1 MIENEDR
8 RALLRA
14 IRTVLA
20 TDCAC
25 TEQDLL
31 ADGVVVTH
39 AKELAGRRRF
49 PFPEQPLLV
58 FTMGAGV
65 VVSANS
71 ERAAWLQTNLGHLHR
86 DTIFSAPTIALL
98 AQHIARD
105 RQDLA
110 GPDLKYAC
118 SQNDFHPAV
127 VPDHVAITLVE
138 GADVTTLYQYRG
150 FEEALHYRADHPR
163 PDMAATVASRGGEIV
178 GIAGAKADCDLMWQI
193 GVNVVEAARG
203 GGIGRA
209 LVSRLTE
216 LILDSG
222 RIPYYSTAVSNI
234 RSRAVALNLGYW
246 PAWTEL
252 YARDRA

>member
-1 MIENEDR
+1 MVENGDR
-8 RALLRA
+8 RAVLRA

-25 TEQDLL
+25 TEQDFRE
-31 ADGVVVTH
+31 DGVVVTH
-39 AKELAGRRRF
+39 AKELAGRRPF
-49 PFPEQPLLV
+49 PFPARPLVV

-65 VVSANS
+65 VLSAHP
-71 ERAAWLQTNLGHLHR
+71 ERAAWLQTNVGHLDR

-98 AQHIARD
+98 AQHVARD
-105 RQDLA
+105 QQDLA

-118 SQNDFHPAV
+118 SKDDFHPAV
-127 VPDHVAITLVE
+127 IPDHVAITLVE
-138 GADVTTLYQYRG
+138 GDDVSDLYRYRG
-150 FEEALHYRADHPR
+150 FEEALHYRIDHPR
-163 PDMAATVASRGGEIV
+163 PDVAAAVASCGDEIV
-178 GIAGAKADCDLMWQI
+178 GIAGTKADCEIMWQI

-252 YARDRA
+252 YARDRT